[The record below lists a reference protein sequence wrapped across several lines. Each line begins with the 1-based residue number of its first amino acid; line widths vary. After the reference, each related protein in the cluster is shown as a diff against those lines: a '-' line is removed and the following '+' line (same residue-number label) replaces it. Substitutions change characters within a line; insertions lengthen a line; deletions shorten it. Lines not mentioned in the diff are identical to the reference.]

1 MQPLLITIHLII
13 TLLLIGV
20 VMIQKSEGGA
30 LGIGGGS
37 GGGGNIF
44 SARGAGSAL
53 TRATAILAALFFASS
68 IALAILAT
76 RGTGSG
82 SAFDG
87 IAPSQTAPAEK
98 KPDETLLPNLGGGS
112 QPPATPAQPVTPPA
126 Q

>member
-1 MQPLLITIHLII
+1 MQALLITVHLII
-13 TLLLIGV
+13 TILLIGV
-20 VMIQKSEGGA
+20 VLLQKSEGGA

-37 GGGGNIF
+37 GSGGNIF
-44 SARGAGSAL
+44 SARGAGNAL

-68 IALAILAT
+68 ITLAIIAT

-87 IAPSQTAPAEK
+87 VTPSQTAPAEQ
-98 KPDETLLPNLGGGS
+98 KPAESLLPNLGGES
-112 QPPATPAQPVTPPA
+112 TAPAAPAQPATPPA